1 MTAFIALLRDN
12 PRTVRTI
19 CAVALACIA
28 LASLL
33 IDTHHAHTWV
43 EQHVPFFW
51 SLFAFGGSAAIIG
64 LTRWLGRSGIQT
76 GPEVYGPGAACGE
89 EE

>member
-1 MTAFIALLRDN
+1 MMTWIASLRAN
-12 PRTVRTI
+12 AGAVKAI
-19 CAVALACIA
+19 SAVALACLA
-28 LASLL
+28 LGSLL

-51 SLFAFGGSAAIIG
+51 SLFAFAGSAALVG

-76 GPEVYGPGAACGE
+76 RPEVYGPSPDCDE
-89 EE
+89 EA